1 MNNNLNNIFKP
12 IYFFLLLLIFGGIF
26 RLYNINFDDLW
37 IDEISTFWIS
47 DPNLSLKESYINHLS
62 LERTPFLFNL
72 IIKFFFT
79 LFGYKIEISRLIPAF
94 FSIISIISISYLSK
108 LMTKDN
114 SYLLSA
120 FLITF
125 NIFLISYSQ
134 ELRVYSTLFFFISLS
149 IIFFI
154 KSIDKIKSKNLI
166 LLNIFSIVS
175 ILLHPFS
182 LIIIFSYITYS
193 ILLSLKYKKFLKEI
207 NISLLF
213 LTIVSLIYYYYHLSV
228 ALNNPSWIEQPDLK
242 FYTNFYFSKFFGSR
256 IIGIF
261 HLIILIYLII
271 YFSKRFFYL
280 EKISLFLIIL
290 IYTYLFPLFYGY
302 IFNPIILPRYI
313 IFVLIP
319 IIILIS
325 YFSFRIKKK
334 SRIILITFLLLFT
347 LGNFLTEETF
357 KQFFTQRTIYK
368 PEITKALLIID
379 NSDYKKFSIKLNP
392 AEEILTEPWSKALKH
407 YLNYLSEKNNLN
419 LFVADLNQ
427 KNNDNIW
434 VLCIHDLNQNNCKLK
449 EGYKLIKDISL
460 NRMNLSQINQLSVP

>member
-12 IYFFLLLLIFGGIF
+12 VYFFLLLLIFGGIF

-37 IDEISTFWIS
+37 IDEISTFWIT

-62 LERTPFLFNL
+62 LEQTPFLFNL

-108 LMTKDN
+108 LITKDN
-114 SYLLSA
+114 SFLLSA

-228 ALNNPSWIEQPDLK
+228 ALNIPSWIEQPDLK

-256 IIGIF
+256 LVG
-261 HLIILIYLII
+261 LIYLII
-271 YFSKRFFYL
+271 LLYL
-280 EKISLFLIIL
+280 IVAFIKKFIKNSDGIAIFLLIIIL
-290 IYTYLFPLFYGY
+290 SYFLPLTYGYLFKPILF
-302 IFNPIILPRYI
+302 PKYI
-313 IFVLIP
+313 IFILAP
-319 IIILIS
+319 IIILMS
-325 YFSFRIKKK
+325 YLIFEIDNKKIKK
-334 SRIILITFLLLFT
+334 IFITILVIFT
-347 LGNFLTEETF
+347 LGNQFTETNI
-357 KQFFTQRTIYK
+357 KQFFNERSFHK
-368 PEITKALLIID
+368 PQFTLTFKEIQKSEEKYFTFDFNFAPNTKIVL
-379 NSDYKKFSIKLNP
+379 
-392 AEEILTEPWSKALKH
+392 EPLK
-407 YLNYLSEKNNLN
+407 NYS
-419 LFVADLNQ
+419 F
-427 KNNDNIW
+427 
-434 VLCIHDLNQNNCKLK
+434 
-449 EGYKLIKDISL
+449 
-460 NRMNLSQINQLSVP
+460 

>member
-154 KSIDKIKSKNLI
+154 KSIDKIKSKKLAIKAKVNTIPGFNDVIRDYSHALSVSKDIGFPLMIKASAGGGGKGMRIVKNEKEVKDAFQLASREAKSSFGDERMFIEKYIQKPRHIEIQVIADRFSNLI
-166 LLNIFSIVS
+166 HLGERECSIQRR
-175 ILLHPFS
+175 HQK
-182 LIIIFSYITYS
+182 IIEEAPSSVVTNK
-193 ILLSLKYKKFLKEI
+193 LRNDMGEQAKTLAKEVGYQ
-207 NISLLF
+207 SAGTVEF
-213 LTIVSLIYYYYHLSV
+213 IVDQK
-228 ALNNPSWIEQPDLK
+228 N
-242 FYTNFYFSKFFGSR
+242 NFYFLEMNTRLQVEHPVTEEITGIDLVEQMIKIAAGEKLKIKQENVKINGCAMEAR
-256 IIGIF
+256 IYSEDPI
-261 HLIILIYLII
+261 
-271 YFSKRFFYL
+271 RN
-280 EKISLFLIIL
+280 FL
-290 IYTYLFPLFYGY
+290 PAVGK
-302 IFNPIILPRYI
+302 
-313 IFVLIP
+313 
-319 IIILIS
+319 
-325 YFSFRIKKK
+325 IKK
-334 SRIILITFLLLFT
+334 
-347 LGNFLTEETF
+347 
-357 KQFFTQRTIYK
+357 
-368 PEITKALLIID
+368 
-379 NSDYKKFSIKLNP
+379 
-392 AEEILTEPWSKALKH
+392 
-407 YLNYLSEKNNLN
+407 
-419 LFVADLNQ
+419 
-427 KNNDNIW
+427 
-434 VLCIHDLNQNNCKLK
+434 
-449 EGYKLIKDISL
+449 
-460 NRMNLSQINQLSVP
+460 

>member
-1 MNNNLNNIFKP
+1 MNNNSNNVFKP

-37 IDEISTFWIS
+37 IDEIATFWIS

-62 LERTPFLFNL
+62 LDQTPFLFNL

-79 LFGYKIEISRLIPAF
+79 LFGYKIEISRLISAF

-228 ALNNPSWIEQPDLK
+228 SLYTPSWIEQPDLK

-261 HLIILIYLII
+261 HLIVLIYLII

-290 IYTYLFPLFYGY
+290 IYAYLFPLFYGY

-325 YFSFRIKKK
+325 YFTFRIKKK

-347 LGNFLTEETF
+347 LGNFVTEETF

-392 AEEILTEPWSKALKH
+392 TEEILTEPWSKALKH

-419 LFVADLNQ
+419 LFVVDHNQ
-427 KNNDNIW
+427 NNNDNIW